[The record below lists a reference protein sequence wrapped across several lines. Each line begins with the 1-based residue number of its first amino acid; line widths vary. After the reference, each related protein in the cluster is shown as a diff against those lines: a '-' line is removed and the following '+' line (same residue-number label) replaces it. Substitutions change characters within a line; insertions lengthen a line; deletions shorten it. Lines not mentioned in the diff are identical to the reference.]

1 MFPVKRWAEKPI
13 AAIIPLSL
21 LLGLF
26 MIDNLFNDMFNP
38 TMLLSAGGITGLYLR
53 HARGEKLFPNESG
66 ISAFEPLPEPAPR
79 LL

>member
-1 MFPVKRWAEKPI
+1 MAI
-13 AAIIPLSL
+13 APLSL

-38 TMLLSAGGITGLYLR
+38 VMLLSAGGLTGLYIR
-53 HARGEKLFPNESG
+53 HERGEPLHVDETGAAPPPP
-66 ISAFEPLPEPAPR
+66 ISLEPR